1 MAFNF
6 SSGHCMR
13 SPTTSSGSGC
23 TDRDLMMRACACDA
37 RWSSATLRM
46 AIWSRR
52 AWRVAK
58 GEMAV
63 AEGLDGG
70 CSVSIALV
78 SPPSLL
84 VSLRLVLSLR
94 LLARSALGL
103 LLSVPV
109 AALVSINGGDVAWT
123 WED

>member
-1 MAFNF
+1 
-6 SSGHCMR
+6 
-13 SPTTSSGSGC
+13 
-23 TDRDLMMRACACDA
+23 
-37 RWSSATLRM
+37 
-46 AIWSRR
+46 
-52 AWRVAK
+52 
-58 GEMAV
+58 MAV

-103 LLSVPV
+103 PLSVPV